1 MSCES
6 KESGRNSMSCE
17 SKESGRNSMSCESKE
32 YTTGAIGIKSF
43 IGCRCSEFNVFDMC
57 DSFAVLVIHD
67 SLVGTDMNHAFRSLA
82 VSLSCRDIRLTG

>member
-6 KESGRNSMSCE
+6 KESDWSDWHQER
-17 SKESGRNSMSCESKE
+17 
-32 YTTGAIGIKSF
+32 F
-43 IGCRCSEFNVFDMC
+43 SEFNVFDMC
-57 DSFAVLVIHD
+57 ESFFAVLVIHD

>member
-17 SKESGRNSMSCESKE
+17 SKESDWSDWHQER
-32 YTTGAIGIKSF
+32 F
-43 IGCRCSEFNVFDMC
+43 SEFNVFDMC